1 MKHWEHLNYSSPCLS
16 LFIRKHKN
24 SKSICQFA
32 GLIYKN
38 DKTLVLVD
46 LSNKCLPSMECQ
58 AWIIKAQIKSYM
70 EFEGTWKTTSS
81 CPDRLQIK
89 KLRSSGG
96 DRLPVAILWSNLS
109 GSLLFSLQHA
119 EGSPWPP
126 KNKPFSQNWHMISL
140 FFRCSKGKKTNKN
153 QLVKFKKYAI
163 IFTYSHIYG
172 PLEQVAVKILRCFR

>member
-81 CPDRLQIK
+81 CPDRLQM
-89 KLRSSGG
+89 KLRSSGEI
-96 DRLPVAILWSNLS
+96 ACLWPFHGLIFLVHCSFHYNMLKV
-109 GSLLFSLQHA
+109 LLDPL
-119 EGSPWPP
+119 
-126 KNKPFSQNWHMISL
+126 KTSL
-140 FFRCSKGKKTNKN
+140 FPRTGTWY
-153 QLVKFKKYAI
+153 L
-163 IFTYSHIYG
+163 YSSGVPKARKLI
-172 PLEQVAVKILRCFR
+172 KIN